1 MIEWIKSTWLSE
13 TMIALQWAFPI
24 CEAIHFVGLCIL
36 MGSITVIDLRLLGF
50 ARSLPTRV
58 IHQLLPWAWIGFS
71 INLITGTL
79 FYFSGPDFY
88 YTNVA
93 FRIKMVLIL
102 LAGANALWF
111 QLTVNRDLD
120 NWPEGADAPSQVKAM
135 AGISLGLWVGVIC
148 FGRFIMY
155 WPPI

>member
-1 MIEWIKSTWLSE
+1 MIEWIQNTWLHD
-13 TMIALQWAFPI
+13 TMISLQWAFPI
-24 CEAIHFVGLCIL
+24 CEALHFVGLCIL

-50 ARSLPTRV
+50 ARSLPARV
-58 IHQLLPWAWIGFS
+58 IHQLLPWAWVGFG
-71 INLITGTL
+71 INLFTGTL

-88 YTNVA
+88 YPNTA
-93 FRIKMVLIL
+93 FRVKMVLIL
-102 LAGANALWF
+102 LAGLNALWF

-120 NWPEGADAPSQVKAM
+120 SWTEGTVASGQVKAM
-135 AGISLGLWVGVIC
+135 AGISLGLWVAVIC

>member
-1 MIEWIKSTWLSE
+1 MIAWIENSWLSE

-24 CEAIHFVGLCIL
+24 CEAIHFLGLCLLI
-36 MGSITVIDLRLLGF
+36 GSIAVIDLRLLGF
-50 ARSLPTRV
+50 ARSLPARV
-58 IHQLLPWAWIGFS
+58 IHQLLPWAWAGFS
-71 INLITGTL
+71 INLITGIL
-79 FYFSGPDFY
+79 FIFANPSFY
-88 YTNVA
+88 YSNVA
-93 FRIKMVLIL
+93 FRVKLVLIL

-120 NWPEGADAPSQVKAM
+120 TWPEDADAPGQVKAM
-135 AGISLGLWVGVIC
+135 AGISLGLWVAIIC